1 MARPLR
7 TIVCLGVSLGVL
19 LAIGLVAMLT
29 NDYQR
34 RQDAAQRQSSALA
47 TGAQRLLRLEL
58 RNLERVMQGISR
70 DGALLFQ
77 RVPAQAPDLLDASIT
92 GALQRHAELHSIVVV
107 DQYGRA
113 LTSGSGD
120 LQLPLWA
127 VDDNRG
133 QGSQVFL
140 GPPQALDAAQWI
152 LPLALPMGGDRWLL
166 ARLRTAELQS
176 IIGGMDTGDAGVIS
190 ITDPHG

>member
-1 MARPLR
+1 MPALNRALARPLR
-7 TIVCLGVSLGVL
+7 TFVWLGVSLGVL
-19 LAIGLVAMLT
+19 LAAGLVAMLL
-29 NDYQR
+29 NDCQR
-34 RQDAAQRQSSALA
+34 RQEAAQRQSSALA

-58 RNLERVMQGISR
+58 RTLERVMQGISR

-77 RVPAQAPDLLDASIT
+77 RVPEQAPDLLDASIA

-107 DQYGRA
+107 DPYGRA

-133 QGSQVFL
+133 
-140 GPPQALDAAQWI
+140 
-152 LPLALPMGGDRWLL
+152 
-166 ARLRTAELQS
+166 
-176 IIGGMDTGDAGVIS
+176 
-190 ITDPHG
+190 